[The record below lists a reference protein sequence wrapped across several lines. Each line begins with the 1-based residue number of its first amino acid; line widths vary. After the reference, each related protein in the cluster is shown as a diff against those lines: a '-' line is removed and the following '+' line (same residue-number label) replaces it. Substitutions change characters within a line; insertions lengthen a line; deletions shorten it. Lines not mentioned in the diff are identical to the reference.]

1 MSLTNQPPPGGGPEP
16 GGPKQRSWAEFLG
29 DSLSPGL
36 EKNIL
41 EVVLDKDKRGA
52 FIVSDQECVRMMD
65 KIGIDHRPGAQVE
78 GVQICP
84 NGRGVIY
91 ITMKKNIDLHQF
103 CRYDAFEVTSTGVR
117 STIVKP
123 VGKKEVVVSLRGVH
137 PNTRD
142 TVVMNYLSKL
152 VRWSPVKLFMEC
164 LQLDPS
170 KA

>member
-1 MSLTNQPPPGGGPEP
+1 
-16 GGPKQRSWAEFLG
+16 
-29 DSLSPGL
+29 
-36 EKNIL
+36 
-41 EVVLDKDKRGA
+41 
-52 FIVSDQECVRMMD
+52 MMD

-142 TVVMNYLSKL
+142 TVVMNYLSKFGKMVTSKVVHEVFAAGPL
-152 VRWSPVKLFMEC
+152 KGLKNGNRAYKMEIKPGGN
-164 LQLDPS
+164 LENYHVIDG
-170 KA
+170 